1 MYCPQC
7 SQPQLSE
14 EMRFCSRCGFALGG
28 VKELVAAGGGT
39 ISPTP
44 KKRKKRSAMEGVK
57 LGTWIIIA
65 SIAFLLPVLVL
76 TAIDDDF
83 AALLLVSVASFLVGF
98 FRLLYA
104 VFVQERRERKELEEQ
119 ASFGLMSAQAAA
131 GNVRKELGQ
140 PKGLPIDSFTRPIK
154 TTAEV
159 VQPGS
164 VTENTTRFFDNEA
177 DDPRNRNQR

>member
-14 EMRFCSRCGFALGG
+14 EMRFCSRCGFGLSG

-39 ISPTP
+39 TSPAL

-57 LGTWIIIA
+57 LGTWIILGSVA
-65 SIAFLLPVLVL
+65 YTLVVLPL

-83 AALLLVSVASFLVGF
+83 AALLLVSLASFFIGF

-104 VFVQERRERKELEEQ
+104 VFVQERRERKEQEEQ
-119 ASFGLMSAQAAA
+119 ASLGLMSTQAAS
-131 GNVRKELGQ
+131 NVRKELGQ
-140 PKGLPIDSFTRPIK
+140 PKGLPIDTFTRPIK
-154 TTAEV
+154 ATAEV
-159 VQPGS
+159 VEPPS
-164 VTENTTRFFDNEA
+164 VTENTTRFLHDEA
-177 DDPRNRNQR
+177 DLERRRNQP